1 MSAVRVGI
9 VKIGNIGSSPLLDA
23 LLDERADREDLE
35 VRVVSTGAKLDPS
48 QAEEASQK
56 LLELKP
62 ALLIAASPNAALP
75 GPAKIR
81 ELAAKA
87 GVPTIVISDGPSKK
101 IVKQLAEGGFGYII
115 IDADAMIGARREFL
129 DPVEMAL
136 FNADIIKVLAITGV
150 FRLLYQ
156 EIDKVI
162 ETLKRGEKPT
172 LPQIVLDKEKAIAAA
187 GFQNPY
193 AQAKALAAYE
203 ISRRVADLDVEG
215 CFVVQERERYVP
227 LVTAAHEMM
236 RLAAKLADEARE
248 IEKGQDTLLRIP
260 HYKDGTLLLKR
271 KLAEKPQK
279 PSQ

>member
-227 LVTAAHEMM
+227 IVATAHEMM

-260 HYKDGTLLLKR
+260 HYKDGTLLFKR

>member
-1 MSAVRVGI
+1 MSTVRVGI

-23 LLDERADREDLE
+23 LLDERADREDIE

-48 QAEEASQK
+48 QAEEAAQK
-56 LLELKP
+56 LLELRP

-75 GPAKIR
+75 GPAKLR

-115 IDADAMIGARREFL
+115 VEADAMIGARREFL

-136 FNADIIKVLAITGV
+136 FNTDVMRVLAITGV

-156 EIDKVI
+156 EIDRAI
-162 ETLKRGEKPT
+162 EALKRGEKLT
-172 LPQIVLDKEKAIAAA
+172 LPQIVLDKEKAVAAA

-203 ISRRVADLDVEG
+203 ISRRVADLDAEG

-227 LVTAAHEMM
+227 LVAAAHEMM

-248 IEKGQDTLLRIP
+248 IEKSQDTLLRTP
-260 HYKDGTLLLKR
+260 HHKDGARLLKR
-271 KLAEKPQK
+271 KLFEKPQK